1 MKARIVPITKLVL
14 IGIATYSF
22 INILTEWNMSQ
33 HLNTVLAGSYFTL
46 VVITAILNLI
56 CILFTFTLTKACQN
70 VSFVSEKAIPYQF
83 YMAIVYARSCHVW
96 THTIQKQLIIKACGE
111 ILTLGA
117 PTSINWTCVEQC
129 DGGVPQE
136 HHNLPFI
143 SSDATFQ
150 NATPACNPWFT
161 DDQTSLV
168 WTTSWETVIF
178 VTFCSNCILN
188 IFKKKLQLLDIIDIA
203 SLLATSSIA
212 FVPKAYYSI
221 YNLGGVLRFL
231 GLGHAIVPLE
241 HKIKTKQ
248 LVGFIL
254 VLKLAFVA
262 LMGTAIMFVAEKP
275 CRALQQD
282 CDTGFDNFGDTL
294 YFIFV
299 TLSTVGFGDMSPK
312 TEMGKVAIVFIIMA
326 SISYLPNLISDVIEM
341 CKINPIHHR
350 LEEMHEDIRQVGFFM
365 HGGTH
370 KKKKKK
376 KNRLL
381 DRLQKRTYHK
391 EYKDA
396 VELKSLIPAL

>member
-1 MKARIVPITKLVL
+1 MKHKTIPIIKLLL

-22 INILTEWNMSQ
+22 INILSEWNQSQ
-33 HLNTVLAGSYFTL
+33 HLKSVIAGSYFTL
-46 VVITAILNLI
+46 FLITAILTLI

-70 VSFVSEKAIPYQF
+70 VSFISEKAIPYHF

-96 THTIQKQLIIKACGE
+96 THTIQKQLIIKTCGE

-117 PTSINWTCVEQC
+117 PTNINWTCVENC

-143 SSDATFQ
+143 SSDATFK
-150 NATPACNPWFT
+150 NATPACDPWFT

-178 VTFCSNCILN
+178 VTLCCNCILN
-188 IFKKKLQLLDIIDIA
+188 TCKKNNTFLDMIDIA

-221 YNLGGVLRFL
+221 YNIGGVLRFL

-262 LMGTAIMFVAEKP
+262 LMGAAIMFVAEKP
-275 CRALQQD
+275 CSALQQD
-282 CDTGFDNFGDTL
+282 CDQGFDNFGDTL

-326 SISYLPNLISDVIEM
+326 SISYLPNLISDVLEM
-341 CKINPIHHR
+341 CKINPIHNR
-350 LEEMHEDIRQVGFFM
+350 LEEMHADIKQVGFFM
-365 HGGTH
+365 HGGT
-370 KKKKKK
+370 KKKKK

-381 DRLQKRTYHK
+381 DRLQKRKYHK
-391 EYKDA
+391 EYKDE
-396 VELKSLIPAL
+396 VELTSLISAI